1 MRVKAETEGKTK
13 DVGLLDVTPENF
25 IVPKGEESF
34 YHCRIEVVKFNQETG
49 ERISRPRMQVFGKKF
64 FETFGLHNLRK
75 MGYKVDIMHDPNVW
89 EAANKEKIEASK
101 RAKAEAAAKAAAEA
115 KAEAA
120 AKAAAEAKAA
130 AAAKAAEREQMKAE
144 IIAELTAAGVIP
156 AEPKKAGRKP
166 KAEKT
171 AEAEEAAGDSPE
183 NNEKV

>member
-1 MRVKAETEGKTK
+1 MRVKAEKEGRTK

-25 IVPKGEESF
+25 IVPKGEEHF

-49 ERISRPRMQVFGKKF
+49 DRISRPRMQVFGKKF

-75 MGYKVDIMHDPNVW
+75 MGYRVDIMHDPNVW
-89 EAANKEKIEASK
+89 AAANKEKIEASNQ
-101 RAKAEAAAKAAAEA
+101 AKAEAEAKAAAEA
-115 KAEAA
+115 E
-120 AKAAAEAKAA
+120 

-144 IIAELTAAGVIP
+144 IIAELTATGVIP

-171 AEAEEAAGDSPE
+171 AEEAAGDSPE
-183 NNEKV
+183 NNENV

>member
-101 RAKAEAAAKAAAEA
+101 RAKAEAA
-115 KAEAA
+115 
-120 AKAAAEAKAA
+120 
-130 AAAKAAEREQMKAE
+130 KAAEREQMKAE

-156 AEPKKAGRKP
+156 AEPKKAGRKL

-171 AEAEEAAGDSPE
+171 VEAEEAAGDSPE
-183 NNEKV
+183 NNENV

>member
-1 MRVKAETEGKTK
+1 MRVKTETEGKTK

-34 YHCRIEVVKFNQETG
+34 YHCRIEVVKFHGETG
-49 ERISRPRMQVFGKKF
+49 ERLSKPRMQVFGKKF

-89 EAANKEKIEASK
+89 EAANKEKIEDNK
-101 RAKAEAAAKAAAEA
+101 RAKAE
-115 KAEAA
+115 
-120 AKAAAEAKAA
+120 

-144 IIAELTAAGVIP
+144 IIAELTSAGVIL
-156 AEPKKAGRKP
+156 AETKKSGRKP

-183 NNEKV
+183 NKENV

>member
-1 MRVKAETEGKTK
+1 MRVKVNEGKTK

-34 YHCRIEVVKFNQETG
+34 YHCRIEVVKFHSETG
-49 ERISRPRMQVFGKKF
+49 ERLSKPRMQVFGKKF

-89 EAANKEKIEASK
+89 EAANKEKIEANK
-101 RAKAEAAAKAAAEA
+101 RAKAEASA
-115 KAEAA
+115 KAE
-120 AKAAAEAKAA
+120 

-144 IIAELTAAGVIP
+144 IIAELTSAGVIL
-156 AEPKKAGRKP
+156 AETKKSGRKP

-183 NNEKV
+183 NKENV

>member
-1 MRVKAETEGKTK
+1 MIMRVKAETEGKTK

-49 ERISRPRMQVFGKKF
+49 ERISRPHMQVFGKKF

-101 RAKAEAAAKAAAEA
+101 RAKAEAA
-115 KAEAA
+115 
-120 AKAAAEAKAA
+120 
-130 AAAKAAEREQMKAE
+130 KAAEREQMKAE

-156 AEPKKAGRKP
+156 AEQKKPGRKS

-171 AEAEEAAGDSPE
+171 EETATESPE
-183 NNEKV
+183 NNENV

>member
-1 MRVKAETEGKTK
+1 MRVKAEKEGRTK

-25 IVPKGEESF
+25 IVPKGEEHF

-75 MGYKVDIMHDPNVW
+75 MGYRVNILHNPNEW
-89 EAANKEKIEASK
+89 AAANKEKIEARK
-101 RAKAEAAAKAAAEA
+101 QAKAEAAAEAAAEA
-115 KAEAA
+115 E
-120 AKAAAEAKAA
+120 
-130 AAAKAAEREQMKAE
+130 AAAKAAEREQMQAA
-144 IIAELTAAGVIP
+144 IIAELTATGVIP

-183 NNEKV
+183 NNENV

>member
-1 MRVKAETEGKTK
+1 MRVKAEKEGRTK

-25 IVPKGEESF
+25 IVPKGEEHF

-75 MGYKVDIMHDPNVW
+75 MGYRVDIMHDPNVW
-89 EAANKEKIEASK
+89 AAANKEKIEASK
-101 RAKAEAAAKAAAEA
+101 QAQAEAAAEAE
-115 KAEAA
+115 
-120 AKAAAEAKAA
+120 

-144 IIAELTAAGVIP
+144 IIAELTATGVIP

-171 AEAEEAAGDSPE
+171 AEEAAGDSPE
-183 NNEKV
+183 NNENV